1 MSSEFNNF
9 YKSKTNEI
17 TQELKRAKDKLSEIS
32 EKEVISLNFIDRI
45 TRMLYLNPSHLAKL
59 EMVQYILFIAII
71 YYYNP
76 FGIKTEYPVFTKL
89 LTISVAFTYVML
101 FFFVKMKVDHSED
114 VDLIHLTEKNAL
126 IKFISLIIFFIAFM
140 LLIKGVIWLL
150 INTSLMTLFTDIISF
165 LLIVGALSIVYLIMK
180 KKIDKIKNS
189 KQESILKLFVKVIM
203 YLPCLLIDTV
213 EYIKNEYNLT
223 TKPVW
228 TLLGIEALFIGLW
241 FLIPVM
247 FDKVINYSGNKLVNK
262 PLNLNKEYVVGKYD
276 DLYDIP
282 DIDHYNLNEIDKTYK
297 NKKNDRIRK
306 EQSEETKSLDNAE
319 PEQYTDPNIPK
330 NKIMAWFYKKLKN
343 PTTLKVDF
351 DIHPQPS
358 IYGEDYRFRYKYA
371 ISGWFYLNPQPSNT
385 NSSYT
390 KYTNIIKYG
399 NKVRLEYNGK
409 KNSLRVMAEVASNTN
424 NDNNTMIDD
433 DNVKN
438 KSIIVYESKN
448 VVYQKWNNIVI
459 NYNEGYIDIFLNG
472 VLVGSYSGV
481 APYMRL
487 DEIVT
492 GSENGIYG
500 GICNVTYYNDVLNE
514 KNIVMSYKTLRVK
527 EIPYVWSISDD
538 ISIDIEQNKNPDNKF
553 INDIK
558 MMVGVQ

>member
-228 TLLGIEALFIGLW
+228 TLLGIESLFIGLW